1 MPKTFP
7 QLISASYQRRLEG
20 FQAAHPDPAW
30 LEQRLAEFP
39 EYPLFAEHLQLIWGT
54 SDFVG
59 EQSETYPSPNFAC
72 TPTTKQTA
80 H

>member
-30 LEQRLAEFP
+30 LAQRLTEFP
-39 EYPLFAEHLQLIWGT
+39 EYPLFAEHLAAALGRQ
-54 SDFVG
+54 
-59 EQSETYPSPNFAC
+59 
-72 TPTTKQTA
+72 
-80 H
+80 